1 MTYDSISP
9 FLIATAMLVGLNSC
23 SKQQEQ
29 ESTATQT
36 SAYCLDAAFKNRITL
51 VHPSYQRVAEA
62 IHLTGS
68 VEASPDRVVSFV
80 SLVSGVITNVNFS
93 IGDKVQMGQVLAE
106 MQSSELSA
114 LQYEITGLKA
124 RIEVAENRLK
134 AAKALFQDGISSQK
148 ELLEAQSE
156 VQVLQAELTKN
167 NENLKLYGA
176 QIEKGVFQIKAP
188 ASGVITSKNLAPG
201 AQISPETGALF
212 TVSDLSQIW
221 ILANIYATHV
231 QKIVVGMEVG
241 ITTLS
246 YPDENFK
253 GKISTISSVMDEEA
267 KVLKARIELPNT
279 DMRLKPGMLVDI
291 QAYQPSDQSALS
303 VPTSSVVFDDN
314 QNYVVVYRD
323 DCDLSIQ
330 KVEVLT
336 QSNGTTFLS
345 EGPDTTARVVGK
357 NQLLLFEQLKNFQN

>member
-1 MTYDSISP
+1 
-9 FLIATAMLVGLNSC
+9 
-23 SKQQEQ
+23 
-29 ESTATQT
+29 
-36 SAYCLDAAFKNRITL
+36 
-51 VHPSYQRVAEA
+51 
-62 IHLTGS
+62 
-68 VEASPDRVVSFV
+68 
-80 SLVSGVITNVNFS
+80 
-93 IGDKVQMGQVLAE
+93 
-106 MQSSELSA
+106 
-114 LQYEITGLKA
+114 
-124 RIEVAENRLK
+124 
-134 AAKALFQDGISSQK
+134 
-148 ELLEAQSE
+148 
-156 VQVLQAELTKN
+156 
-167 NENLKLYGA
+167 
-176 QIEKGVFQIKAP
+176 
-188 ASGVITSKNLAPG
+188 
-201 AQISPETGALF
+201 
-212 TVSDLSQIW
+212 
-221 ILANIYATHV
+221 
-231 QKIVVGMEVG
+231 MEVG